1 MYQNILKI
9 KTGRLFKGYTGSM
22 QYVNNSDIHITQSYY
37 ATTVIDKISTKGEP
51 FTKVIYQQ
59 SKLPK
64 YISNAIKNV
73 YPGTIDTSYS
83 FKINMFYEQTIID
96 ASFIINPLYGQ
107 CELHYNLASNKH
119 VEFGN
124 HYDNI
129 ELSKKAS
136 FAMSKFKSLFKNQD
150 IVNYIKEAVENEK
163 TTNSNSLFIKNK
175 FGINLV
181 YLLEHFSL
189 NIDDFIIKKSL
200 KPF

>member
-1 MYQNILKI
+1 M
-9 KTGRLFKGYTGSM
+9 S
-22 QYVNNSDIHITQSYY
+22 
-37 ATTVIDKISTKGEP
+37 TTLTFVLR
-51 FTKVIYQQ
+51 KVI
-59 SKLPK
+59 
-64 YISNAIKNV
+64 
-73 YPGTIDTSYS
+73 
-83 FKINMFYEQTIID
+83 
-96 ASFIINPLYGQ
+96 
-107 CELHYNLASNKH
+107 KH